1 MHQAAI
7 IKHNKTSDLSAPCLK
22 FMSVKIDVLIDV
34 LQRSLFSKVT

>member
-22 FMSVKIDVLIDV
+22 FMSVKIDALISAKKFYF
-34 LQRSLFSKVT
+34 QK